1 VRGRGVGRIHP
12 DRYDPDLEAPMTLA
26 ADYPLL
32 DLFWTFL
39 WFFGLMIFFWLLITV
54 FSDLFRRKDIGAG
67 QKTLWTIFMI
77 VLPMIGAFT
86 YLISQG
92 RHMAER
98 GAELQARQQQQT
110 DAYIR
115 SVASNGSSRAVD
127 EIARGKE
134 LLDNGAISQDEF
146 DELKRRVLV

>member
-1 VRGRGVGRIHP
+1 
-12 DRYDPDLEAPMTLA
+12 MTLA
-26 ADYPLL
+26 ASDYPLL

-39 WFFGLMIFFWLLITV
+39 LFFGLIVYFWVLITV
-54 FSDLFRRKDIGAG
+54 FADVFRRDDIGGWA
-67 QKTLWTIFMI
+67 KTGWVVFVF
-77 VLPMIGAFT
+77 VLPMIGALV

-92 RHMAER
+92 HNMADREAR
-98 GAELQARQQQQT
+98 NARQAKEET

-115 SVASNGSSRAVD
+115 SVVAPEHAGVD

-134 LLDNGAISQDEF
+134 LLDRGAISQEEF

>member
-1 VRGRGVGRIHP
+1 
-12 DRYDPDLEAPMTLA
+12 MTLA
-26 ADYPLL
+26 ATSYPLL

-39 WFFGLMIFFWLLITV
+39 LFFGLIVYFWLLITV
-54 FSDLFRRKDIGAG
+54 FADLFRRHDIGGWAKAG
-67 QKTLWTIFMI
+67 WTVF
-77 VLPMIGAFT
+77 VFVVPLVGAFV

-98 GAELQARQQQQT
+98 STRDAEQAKQET

-115 SVASNGSSRAVD
+115 SVASPGYQGVD

-134 LLDNGAISQDEF
+134 LLDRGAISQDEF
-146 DELKRRVLV
+146 DQLKRRVLV

>member
-1 VRGRGVGRIHP
+1 
-12 DRYDPDLEAPMTLA
+12 MTLA
-26 ADYPLL
+26 ASDYPLL

-39 WFFGLMIFFWLLITV
+39 LFFGLIVYFWVLITV
-54 FSDLFRRKDIGAG
+54 FADVFRRHDIGGWA
-67 QKTLWTIFMI
+67 KTGWVVFVF
-77 VLPMIGAFT
+77 VLPMIGALV

-92 RHMAER
+92 HSMADRE
-98 GAELQARQQQQT
+98 ARSVQRAQDET

-115 SVASNGSSRAVD
+115 SVAAPGFTGVD

-134 LLDNGAISQDEF
+134 LLDRGAISQEEF